1 MSRHKIALIGGGNI
15 GATIAH
21 LALQRHLGEIVM
33 VDVSDG
39 IPQGKSLDLLQSCAV
54 DAVNGCIQGTN
65 DFKEIKNSDVVIV
78 TAGIPRKPGMSR
90 DDLLNINGKIMN
102 SVGEN
107 IKQYCPNAF
116 VIVVTNPLDVMVWL
130 LQKASNLPHR
140 RVVGMAGI
148 LDSGRFRCFL
158 SEALGVSVQ
167 DIHTFVLGGHGDTM
181 GPLPRYTTVSGI
193 PLPELVEKKWLSQ
206 EKLNSII
213 ERTRNGGGE
222 IVNLLKTGS
231 AYYAPASSALSMA
244 EAYLF
249 DQKRVLP
256 CASWLNGEY
265 GVKNTYVGVP
275 VVLGKEGVERIVEL
289 TLTESE
295 KKEFDLSVS
304 AVQKLMSDTEKLGL

>member
-15 GATIAH
+15 GATMAH
-21 LALQRHLGEIVM
+21 LALQRRLGEVVM
-33 VDVSDG
+33 VDITEGV
-39 IPQGKSLDLLQSCAV
+39 PQGKSLDLLQSCAV
-54 DAVNGCIQGTN
+54 DGIDGVIHGTN
-65 DFKEIKNSDVVIV
+65 DFKEIKDSDVVIV
-78 TAGIPRKPGMSR
+78 TAGIPRKAGMSR
-90 DDLLNINGKIMN
+90 DDLLSINGKIMN

-107 IKQYCPNAF
+107 IKRYCPNAF

-130 LQKASNLPHR
+130 LQKASNLPHQ

-167 DIHTFVLGGHGDTM
+167 DIQAFVLGGHGDTM
-181 GPLPRYTTVSGI
+181 VPLPRYTTVCGI
-193 PLPELVEKKWLSQ
+193 PLPELVKKGWLTR
-206 EKLNSII
+206 EKLDSII

-256 CASWLNGEY
+256 CAAWLNGEY
-265 GVKNTYVGVP
+265 DVKNTYVGVP
-275 VVLGKEGVERIVEL
+275 VVLGKNGVEKIVEL
-289 TLTESE
+289 TLTELE
-295 KKEFDLSVS
+295 KKEFNLSVS
-304 AVQKLMSDTEKLGL
+304 AVQKLMSDTQNLGL